1 MQVLATIAPLD
12 PATGSR
18 VTLRASSADRRE
30 MLALNSVRWVPA
42 IIRRPSISDE
52 LFDGNFTGVINDG
65 GATIDLAMFGLK
77 RQDSLAAK
85 YRYAGAAVTIYEGD
99 IGDAWPWTTVFT
111 GIVDTF
117 TNDAERLSLRLKV
130 NTTPFGVPALTATY
144 AGTGGKEGGADL
156 KFKVKPWCF
165 GAASNVQPVLI
176 DVTNSVYQVSAYGP
190 INGVTACYERGAS
203 FGASYGNYTTYANL
217 VAASIPPGR
226 WATCLAEG
234 MIRLGA
240 PETGLI
246 TADVEGDKPSTFLRK
261 TGEIIDRICTN
272 AAPDSGK
279 NLLLYSEQFDNAAW
293 VKVNC
298 TVTANALT
306 APDGTTTA
314 DTIVRTAVGN
324 HYFGQTYATT
334 GHAGKTFTFS
344 CWIKAGTMT
353 GNLRVWT
360 KDGGGTT
367 CGISTITPTGSW
379 VRYTATGT
387 FGASPAANVVAY
399 IDPVNDTGVIGDTFH
414 VWGAMLS
421 IDGAEVDYA
430 PTTSRASTNLIDSTS
445 LNGLD
450 TALTTLLTGDGY
462 INLYLTE
469 QTTVMEIAQRLARP
483 CNAAAGV
490 HPRTGKL
497 YVCRTAA
504 IGTSVLSLNAQGRKI
519 PSEPGVLACVEQDV
533 SPPYWRIEMQ
543 GQRSW
548 RVHSASEIAF
558 TADLVEVGDYA
569 GGTTYREG
577 NIVTD
582 QGGRWLYIN
591 PTAAAGNAP
600 PTLPT
605 TSNSYWSSLTQ
616 PVDYT
621 EVAGTKPPSNADN
634 TASQTI
640 VSRLSPTTGQALD
653 TFVLANGLNPASIV
667 AQGSNRDGDT
677 ITFAATLP
685 SVPKI
690 TFLPGGNTGTAA
702 QNILIQAIGLSASGF
717 TLKAKTQSVS
727 VGSTITDT
735 GATTGGGA
743 NPDKVMNR
751 SNSGHPYN
759 NVFKFTFA
767 VTVGDISAGE
777 PGRID
782 ISIYAKISGSW
793 TEIDAGSYSVTGT
806 KTLSPAVS
814 SIDFGAGDEFGISAT
829 YVEGSGT
836 ALGTFSSVIY
846 ILGSVTETSLTPSG
860 ASDIPWLAIL

>member
-42 IIRRPSISDE
+42 IIRRPSISDD
-52 LFDGNFTGVINDG
+52 LFDGNFTGAINDG
-65 GATIDLAMFGLK
+65 GATIDFAMFGLK
-77 RQDSLAAK
+77 RQDALAAT
-85 YRYAGAAVTIYEGD
+85 YRYAGAVVTIYEGD

-272 AAPDSGK
+272 AGIASG
-279 NLLLYSEQFDNAAW
+279 S
-293 VKVNC
+293 
-298 TVTANALT
+298 
-306 APDGTTTA
+306 
-314 DTIVRTAVGN
+314 
-324 HYFGQTYATT
+324 
-334 GHAGKTFTFS
+334 
-344 CWIKAGTMT
+344 
-353 GNLRVWT
+353 
-360 KDGGGTT
+360 
-367 CGISTITPTGSW
+367 
-379 VRYTATGT
+379 
-387 FGASPAANVVAY
+387 
-399 IDPVNDTGVIGDTFH
+399 
-414 VWGAMLS
+414 
-421 IDGAEVDYA
+421 
-430 PTTSRASTNLIDSTS
+430 IDSTS

-577 NIVTD
+577 NISVN
-582 QGGRWLYIN
+582 QGARWLYIN
-591 PTAAAGNAP
+591 PVASAGNAP

-605 TSNSYWSSLTQ
+605 TSNSYWSLLSY
-616 PVDYT
+616 PPDYS
-621 EVAGTKPPSNADN
+621 VIGGTKPPADATRNVDRGAWSGSSVAYIVGDEVQDQSSTWGSLTAHTSSGGNGPPTLPTTSNTNWRLRAKVGDAGNNAGLVFLYQRAASAPSNPSGTQTYTYATGAITGGTLGSWTADIPAVN
-634 TASQTI
+634 GNPCYRIQAPVASTGTTASITSWSTP
-640 VSRLSPTTGQALD
+640 VL
-653 TFVLANGLNPASIV
+653 FVQDGAA
-667 AQGSNRDGDT
+667 GSAGS
-677 ITFAATLP
+677 
-685 SVPKI
+685 SVY
-690 TFLPGGNTGTAA
+690 
-702 QNILIQAIGLSASGF
+702 AIGADALVLGSASAVANYQGTMTGSGSVTV
-717 TLKAKTQSVS
+717 TLSLQQRV
-727 VGSTITDT
+727 VGGSY
-735 GATTGGGA
+735 ATFGTPDVQGG
-743 NPDKVMNR
+743 
-751 SNSGHPYN
+751 
-759 NVFKFTFA
+759 
-767 VTVGDISAGE
+767 TVGDPFTCSVSSSYSFGT
-777 PGRID
+777 G
-782 ISIYAKISGSW
+782 ISG
-793 TEIDAGSYSVTGT
+793 EIRALISF
-806 KTLSPAVS
+806 S
-814 SIDFGAGDEFGISAT
+814 SGDSAT
-829 YVEGSGT
+829 
-836 ALGTFSSVIY
+836 
-846 ILGSVTETSLTPSG
+846 P
-860 ASDIPWLAIL
+860 DPPNCWLEVN

>member
-42 IIRRPSISDE
+42 IIRRPSISDD
-52 LFDGNFTGVINDG
+52 LFDGNFTGAINDG
-65 GATIDLAMFGLK
+65 GATIDFAMFGLK
-77 RQDSLAAK
+77 RQDALAAT
-85 YRYAGAAVTIYEGD
+85 YRYAGAVVTIYEGD

-165 GAASNVQPVLI
+165 GVASNVQPVLI

-272 AAPDSGK
+272 AGIASG
-279 NLLLYSEQFDNAAW
+279 S
-293 VKVNC
+293 
-298 TVTANALT
+298 
-306 APDGTTTA
+306 
-314 DTIVRTAVGN
+314 
-324 HYFGQTYATT
+324 
-334 GHAGKTFTFS
+334 
-344 CWIKAGTMT
+344 
-353 GNLRVWT
+353 
-360 KDGGGTT
+360 
-367 CGISTITPTGSW
+367 
-379 VRYTATGT
+379 
-387 FGASPAANVVAY
+387 
-399 IDPVNDTGVIGDTFH
+399 
-414 VWGAMLS
+414 
-421 IDGAEVDYA
+421 
-430 PTTSRASTNLIDSTS
+430 IDSTS

-621 EVAGTKPPSNADN
+621 EVAGTKPPTDADN
-634 TASQTI
+634 TAASQVVVTVPALVEYAADYLGNI
-640 VSRLSPTTGQALD
+640 SGSISNESIRVARGGTSIKTDTGTTYSITLNGGVTAGAVDNTTGSG
-653 TFVLANGLNPASIV
+653 TK
-667 AQGSNRDGDT
+667 GDISG
-677 ITFAATLP
+677 ITL
-685 SVPKI
+685 
-690 TFLPGGNTGTAA
+690 GGNTGSIDCFVTVDGVAQPRVTINFAKRLAAPPEPGGGSNPKLKTATGFSLGTSDTSYVVLVPVMTVTIASGESLYAAAPLDYEISGTTTASRTCTAKWQYSVAGAGSWNDFPSSPITGSSAHSDYYITADLSWAGPMPGYISLA
-702 QNILIQAIGLSASGF
+702 QTKPTPGAGDWDVRVIGYQSASGR
-717 TLKAKTQSVS
+717 T
-727 VGSTITDT
+727 
-735 GATTGGGA
+735 
-743 NPDKVMNR
+743 M
-751 SNSGHPYN
+751 
-759 NVFKFTFA
+759 TF
-767 VTVGDISAGE
+767 
-777 PGRID
+777 
-782 ISIYAKISGSW
+782 Y
-793 TEIDAGSYSVTGT
+793 
-806 KTLSPAVS
+806 
-814 SIDFGAGDEFGISAT
+814 
-829 YVEGSGT
+829 GT
-836 ALGTFSSVIY
+836 ATIEAKV
-846 ILGSVTETSLTPSG
+846 
-860 ASDIPWLAIL
+860 

>member
-42 IIRRPSISDE
+42 IIRRPSISDD
-52 LFDGNFTGVINDG
+52 LFDGNFTGAINDG
-65 GATIDLAMFGLK
+65 GATIDFAMFGLK
-77 RQDSLAAK
+77 RQDALAAT
-85 YRYAGAAVTIYEGD
+85 YRYAGAVVTIYEGD

-130 NTTPFGVPALTATY
+130 NTAPFGVPALTATY

-272 AAPDSGK
+272 AGIASG
-279 NLLLYSEQFDNAAW
+279 S
-293 VKVNC
+293 
-298 TVTANALT
+298 
-306 APDGTTTA
+306 
-314 DTIVRTAVGN
+314 
-324 HYFGQTYATT
+324 
-334 GHAGKTFTFS
+334 
-344 CWIKAGTMT
+344 
-353 GNLRVWT
+353 
-360 KDGGGTT
+360 
-367 CGISTITPTGSW
+367 
-379 VRYTATGT
+379 
-387 FGASPAANVVAY
+387 
-399 IDPVNDTGVIGDTFH
+399 
-414 VWGAMLS
+414 
-421 IDGAEVDYA
+421 
-430 PTTSRASTNLIDSTS
+430 IDSTS

>member
-42 IIRRPSISDE
+42 IIRRPSISDD
-52 LFDGNFTGVINDG
+52 LFDGNFTGAINDG
-65 GATIDLAMFGLK
+65 GATIDFAMFGLK
-77 RQDSLAAK
+77 RQDALAAT
-85 YRYAGAAVTIYEGD
+85 YRYAGAVVTIYEGD

-130 NTTPFGVPALTATY
+130 NTAPFGVPALTATY

-272 AAPDSGK
+272 AGIASG
-279 NLLLYSEQFDNAAW
+279 S
-293 VKVNC
+293 
-298 TVTANALT
+298 
-306 APDGTTTA
+306 
-314 DTIVRTAVGN
+314 
-324 HYFGQTYATT
+324 
-334 GHAGKTFTFS
+334 
-344 CWIKAGTMT
+344 
-353 GNLRVWT
+353 
-360 KDGGGTT
+360 
-367 CGISTITPTGSW
+367 
-379 VRYTATGT
+379 
-387 FGASPAANVVAY
+387 
-399 IDPVNDTGVIGDTFH
+399 
-414 VWGAMLS
+414 
-421 IDGAEVDYA
+421 
-430 PTTSRASTNLIDSTS
+430 IDSTS

-569 GGTTYREG
+569 GATTYREG

-634 TASQTI
+634 TAASQVVVTVPALVEYDANYLGVI
-640 VSRLSPTTGQALD
+640 PGTTANLVSNESIRVSRGGVSIKTDNSVTYAITINGGITGAVVDNTTGSGTKGDISGITL
-653 TFVLANGLNPASIV
+653 TGNTASIDCVVNVSGV
-667 AQGSNRDGDT
+667 AQPRVTINFAKRLAAPPAPGGGSNPKLKTATGFSLGTSDTSYVVLVPVMTVTIASGESLYATAPLDYEISGTTTASRTCTAKWQYSVAGANSWNDFPSSPITGSSAHSDYYITADLSWAGPMPGYISLAQTKPTPGAGDWD
-677 ITFAATLP
+677 
-685 SVPKI
+685 VRV
-690 TFLPGGNTGTAA
+690 
-702 QNILIQAIGLSASGF
+702 IGYQSASGR
-717 TLKAKTQSVS
+717 T
-727 VGSTITDT
+727 
-735 GATTGGGA
+735 
-743 NPDKVMNR
+743 M
-751 SNSGHPYN
+751 
-759 NVFKFTFA
+759 TF
-767 VTVGDISAGE
+767 
-777 PGRID
+777 
-782 ISIYAKISGSW
+782 Y
-793 TEIDAGSYSVTGT
+793 
-806 KTLSPAVS
+806 
-814 SIDFGAGDEFGISAT
+814 
-829 YVEGSGT
+829 GT
-836 ALGTFSSVIY
+836 ATIEAKV
-846 ILGSVTETSLTPSG
+846 
-860 ASDIPWLAIL
+860 

>member
-42 IIRRPSISDE
+42 IIRRPSISDD
-52 LFDGNFTGVINDG
+52 LFDGNFTGAINDG
-65 GATIDLAMFGLK
+65 GATIDFAMFGLK
-77 RQDSLAAK
+77 RQDALAAT
-85 YRYAGAAVTIYEGD
+85 YRYAGAVVTIYEGD
-99 IGDAWPWTTVFT
+99 IGDAWPWTTIFT
-111 GIVDTF
+111 GIVDSF

-130 NTTPFGVPALTATY
+130 NTAPFGVPVLTATY

-165 GAASNVQPVLI
+165 GAASNIEPVLI
-176 DVTNSVYQVSAYGP
+176 DVTNNVYQVSAYGP
-190 INGVTACYERGAS
+190 INAVTACYERAAS
-203 FGASYGNYTTYANL
+203 FGTSYGNYTTYALL

-240 PETGLI
+240 PAAGLI

-261 TGEIIDRICTN
+261 TGEIINRICTN
-272 AAPDSGK
+272 A
-279 NLLLYSEQFDNAAW
+279 
-293 VKVNC
+293 
-298 TVTANALT
+298 
-306 APDGTTTA
+306 
-314 DTIVRTAVGN
+314 
-324 HYFGQTYATT
+324 
-334 GHAGKTFTFS
+334 
-344 CWIKAGTMT
+344 
-353 GNLRVWT
+353 
-360 KDGGGTT
+360 
-367 CGISTITPTGSW
+367 GISAGS
-379 VRYTATGT
+379 
-387 FGASPAANVVAY
+387 
-399 IDPVNDTGVIGDTFH
+399 
-414 VWGAMLS
+414 
-421 IDGAEVDYA
+421 
-430 PTTSRASTNLIDSTS
+430 IDSTS

-504 IGTSVLSLNAQGRKI
+504 IGSSVLTLNAQGRKT
-519 PSEPGVLACVEQDV
+519 PAEPGVLACVEQDV
-533 SPPYWRIEMQ
+533 SAPYWRIEMQ

>member
-52 LFDGNFTGVINDG
+52 LFDGNFTGAINDG

-85 YRYAGAAVTIYEGD
+85 YRYAGAAVTIYHGE
-99 IGDAWPWTTVFT
+99 IGDAWPWDVAFT

-130 NTTPFGVPALTATY
+130 NTAPFGVPALTSTY

-272 AAPDSGK
+272 AGIASG
-279 NLLLYSEQFDNAAW
+279 S
-293 VKVNC
+293 
-298 TVTANALT
+298 
-306 APDGTTTA
+306 
-314 DTIVRTAVGN
+314 
-324 HYFGQTYATT
+324 
-334 GHAGKTFTFS
+334 
-344 CWIKAGTMT
+344 
-353 GNLRVWT
+353 
-360 KDGGGTT
+360 
-367 CGISTITPTGSW
+367 
-379 VRYTATGT
+379 
-387 FGASPAANVVAY
+387 
-399 IDPVNDTGVIGDTFH
+399 
-414 VWGAMLS
+414 
-421 IDGAEVDYA
+421 
-430 PTTSRASTNLIDSTS
+430 IDSTS

-577 NIVTD
+577 NISVN
-582 QGGRWLYIN
+582 QGARWLYIN
-591 PTAAAGNAP
+591 PVASAGNAP

-605 TSNSYWSSLTQ
+605 TSNSYWSLLSY
-616 PVDYT
+616 PPDYS
-621 EVAGTKPPSNADN
+621 VIAGTKPPADATNHRTFRQPTYPTGAKDGDLWFRSSYSNIAFRFESIG
-634 TASQTI
+634 AITI
-640 VSRLSPTTGQALD
+640 EYTGVSITYAGIALEYPTGSWVEVRDAVILD
-653 TFVLANGLNPASIV
+653 TQRRASVKSGMV
-667 AQGSNRDGDT
+667 AQGLARDTDVINFSPPLDRVPTILFGGGGIGVPSGDNRVV
-677 ITFAATLP
+677 AAD
-685 SVPKI
+685 
-690 TFLPGGNTGTAA
+690 
-702 QNILIQAIGLSASGF
+702 GLSPSGF
-717 TLKAKTQSVS
+717 TMRAVYQTVTAASV
-727 VGSTITDT
+727 VTDT
-735 GATTGGGA
+735 GASAGGVDEPELTINRTNGA
-743 NPDKVMNR
+743 APFDGRFSFV
-751 SNSGHPYN
+751 Y
-759 NVFKFTFA
+759 A
-767 VTVGDISAGE
+767 VYVPPPRDLAPGE
-777 PGRID
+777 PGEPGAIEVGIFIKRAGGWIQ
-782 ISIYAKISGSW
+782 
-793 TEIDAGSYSVTGT
+793 AGSALHTTTGT
-806 KTLSPAVS
+806 KTTVATPGSV
-814 SIDFGAGDEFGISAT
+814 DFGAGAEFGISII
-829 YVEGSGT
+829 
-836 ALGTFSSVIY
+836 SSDGVA
-846 ILGSVTETSLTPSG
+846 SLTGFTSVSYSIG
-860 ASDIPWLAIL
+860 TSSDTTLTPTNSSPIEWSAWV

>member
-42 IIRRPSISDE
+42 IIRRPSISDD
-52 LFDGNFTGVINDG
+52 LFDGNFTGAINDG
-65 GATIDLAMFGLK
+65 GATIDFAMFGLK
-77 RQDSLAAK
+77 RQDALAAT
-85 YRYAGAAVTIYEGD
+85 YRYAGAVVTIYEGD
-99 IGDAWPWTTVFT
+99 IGDAWPWTTIFT
-111 GIVDTF
+111 GIVDSF

-130 NTTPFGVPALTATY
+130 NTAPFGVPVLTATY

-165 GAASNVQPVLI
+165 GAASNIEPVLI
-176 DVTNSVYQVSAYGP
+176 DVTNNVYQVSAYGP
-190 INGVTACYERGAS
+190 INAVTACYERAAS
-203 FGASYGNYTTYANL
+203 FGTSYGNYTTYALL

-240 PETGLI
+240 PAAGLI

-261 TGEIIDRICTN
+261 TGEIINRICTN
-272 AAPDSGK
+272 A
-279 NLLLYSEQFDNAAW
+279 
-293 VKVNC
+293 
-298 TVTANALT
+298 
-306 APDGTTTA
+306 
-314 DTIVRTAVGN
+314 
-324 HYFGQTYATT
+324 
-334 GHAGKTFTFS
+334 
-344 CWIKAGTMT
+344 
-353 GNLRVWT
+353 
-360 KDGGGTT
+360 
-367 CGISTITPTGSW
+367 GISAGS
-379 VRYTATGT
+379 
-387 FGASPAANVVAY
+387 
-399 IDPVNDTGVIGDTFH
+399 
-414 VWGAMLS
+414 
-421 IDGAEVDYA
+421 
-430 PTTSRASTNLIDSTS
+430 IDSTS

-504 IGTSVLSLNAQGRKI
+504 IGSSVLTLNAQGRKT
-519 PSEPGVLACVEQDV
+519 PAEPGVLACVEQDV
-533 SPPYWRIEMQ
+533 SAPYWRIEMQ

-727 VGSTITDT
+727 ALRRWAAGEWSLWVWVTKMRVMRA
-735 GATTGGGA
+735 GAA
-743 NPDKVMNR
+743 
-751 SNSGHPYN
+751 
-759 NVFKFTFA
+759 A
-767 VTVGDISAGE
+767 AISACRWPSVSASAG
-777 PGRID
+777 PG
-782 ISIYAKISGSW
+782 SITATSAAPGSP
-793 TEIDAGSYSVTGT
+793 TR
-806 KTLSPAVS
+806 
-814 SIDFGAGDEFGISAT
+814 
-829 YVEGSGT
+829 
-836 ALGTFSSVIY
+836 
-846 ILGSVTETSLTPSG
+846 
-860 ASDIPWLAIL
+860 